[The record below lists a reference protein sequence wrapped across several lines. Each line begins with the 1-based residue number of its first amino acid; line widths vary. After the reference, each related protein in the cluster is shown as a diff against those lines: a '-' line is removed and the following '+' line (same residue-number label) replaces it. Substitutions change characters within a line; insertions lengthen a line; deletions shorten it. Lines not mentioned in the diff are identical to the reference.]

1 MAQVDTLPQLM
12 ELLGH
17 IRRLIDHDQDLR
29 ESQSRYEP
37 WDLVLN
43 WPRIRTDLRLTIA
56 PQFMISRQYYAGS
69 MKYNS
74 LTCMPIVQRTQQMRT
89 RTIA

>member
-12 ELLGH
+12 ERLDH

-29 ESQSRYEP
+29 ESQWYEP

-43 WPRIRTDLRLTIA
+43 WLRIRTDLRLTIA

-69 MKYNS
+69 M
-74 LTCMPIVQRTQQMRT
+74 
-89 RTIA
+89 

>member
-12 ELLGH
+12 ERLDH

-29 ESQSRYEP
+29 ESQWYEP

-43 WPRIRTDLRLTIA
+43 WLRIRTDLRLTIA
-56 PQFMISRQYYAGS
+56 LQFMISRQYYAGS
-69 MKYNS
+69 M
-74 LTCMPIVQRTQQMRT
+74 
-89 RTIA
+89 